1 MVYEYEHY
9 LSSRGVLPTASLPAP
24 PTKLQNRFHCAVS
37 NIVIR
42 SKTGKSLLIEDGILP
57 WIVRNAN
64 NEASPIRRRHIEL
77 ALCHLA
83 QHEINAKDMIKG
95 GALWELVRISRDC
108 SRDDIRTLAY
118 PPAQAPETVK
128 HCLIECHFAKQCW
141 IQSNFGWHGL
151 TRDFVEWFEE
161 QRKRN
166 LKMKVEEAVMILW
179 SLWEARNNLCCCHFI
194 SCEESVGGM
203 EGWRNANL
211 GDEMC
216 VAAVHNMNTK

>member
-1 MVYEYEHY
+1 MT
-9 LSSRGVLPTASLPAP
+9 G
-24 PTKLQNRFHCAVS
+24 
-37 NIVIR
+37 

-118 PPAQAPETVK
+118 RTLTSSSSFQAELKRLRIEYGLAGVDMVLRNHLDQFIVGKTMFLDRVASPLLAEIIGVSEALTWLKERFSTTKLIVK
-128 HCLIECHFAKQCW
+128 TDNLLMKQAVEENLVAHCLARASASVFD
-141 IQSNFGWHGL
+141 SM
-151 TRDFVEWFEE
+151 EWDT
-161 QRKRN
+161 N
-166 LKMKVEEAVMILW
+166 PP
-179 SLWEARNNLCCCHFI
+179 SLITDVLEFDLNN
-194 SCEESVGGM
+194 
-203 EGWRNANL
+203 
-211 GDEMC
+211 
-216 VAAVHNMNTK
+216 T